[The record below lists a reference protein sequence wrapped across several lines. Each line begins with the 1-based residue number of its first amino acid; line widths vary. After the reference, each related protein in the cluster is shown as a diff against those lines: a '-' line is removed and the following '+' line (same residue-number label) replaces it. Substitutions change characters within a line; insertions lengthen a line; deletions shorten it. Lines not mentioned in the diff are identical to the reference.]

1 MENVPKLCM
10 ILSDFAK
17 TAFLLD
23 LKVESVTLPSFS
35 MLVSYLEASGLES
48 GLRKESSSVLLLIE
62 HLGLSLNLLVELIFG
77 LYCIMVF
84 LP

>member
-1 MENVPKLCM
+1 M

-23 LKVESVTLPSFS
+23 LKVDKVTLPSFS

-62 HLGLSLNLLVELIFG
+62 HLGLSRNLLVELIFG
-77 LYCIMVF
+77 LYCIM
-84 LP
+84 LSLL

>member
-1 MENVPKLCM
+1 M

-23 LKVESVTLPSFS
+23 LNVESVTLPSFS
-35 MLVSYLEASGLES
+35 MLVSYLDASGLES

-77 LYCIMVF
+77 LYCIMLF